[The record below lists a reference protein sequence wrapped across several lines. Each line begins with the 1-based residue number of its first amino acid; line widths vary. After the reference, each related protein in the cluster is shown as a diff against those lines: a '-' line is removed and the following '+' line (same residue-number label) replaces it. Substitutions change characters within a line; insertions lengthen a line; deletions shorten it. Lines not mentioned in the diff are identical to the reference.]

1 MENETRDP
9 LKGTEIIINGR
20 TMKVSGPEISWDE
33 LVRLA
38 FPTGERGEQIAYTV
52 TFEDG
57 GGREQIGEL
66 TEGHFVKIQDGTRFH
81 VTRTDRS

>member
-20 TMKVSGPEISWDE
+20 TMKVAGPEISWDE
-33 LVRLA
+33 LVGLA

-57 GGREQIGEL
+57 GGREQASWGADGRPLRED
-66 TEGHFVKIQDGTRFH
+66 TGRNKIPCH
-81 VTRTDRS
+81 SH